1 MNVEQIVSLGPE
13 LADFMDEF
21 ADCFGRSEP
30 RSHMAQYIRGQLS
43 ELPRKSVE
51 PIALAAV
58 TLAAFREYPA
68 GVTGLPEIKWE
79 SGTN

>member
-13 LADFMDEF
+13 LADFLDEF

-43 ELPRKSVE
+43 ELPRK
-51 PIALAAV
+51 
-58 TLAAFREYPA
+58 
-68 GVTGLPEIKWE
+68 
-79 SGTN
+79 

>member
-13 LADFMDEF
+13 LADFLDEF

-51 PIALAAV
+51 PIALAA
-58 TLAAFREYPA
+58 FREYPA